1 MFETNTQTNSALIS
15 LSRAAQL
22 TGYHQDYLGQ
32 LCRLGKLPAQKV
44 GRNWFTFPEA
54 LQKLSSVEVQDEM
67 PLGVTDDV
75 AEDTV
80 AIETFEYSE
89 PQILQNITV
98 SQVEGMPIAI
108 RTVATPTR
116 RMNTVQ
122 NILTNIRI
130 ESLQQEV
137 SELRQML
144 ARLMSEVA
152 KHSDILQN
160 RSALSNASQQ
170 TSDQLKHAYIS
181 NFDFNTPFS
190 RINIMQQDQPAPSY
204 GSATLNPALNRQVE
218 PGDTQPRY
226 SLWAVVTATA
236 VVAAFALMTFGMVSG
251 QFFGSPNPQVTTIY
265 SHPIESFAA
274 ESLAPD
280 SSSDSVET
288 PLQPTVAGDTLPT
301 APVEG
306 LR

>member
-54 LQKLSSVEVQDEM
+54 LKKLSAVEVQDEM
-67 PLGVTDDV
+67 SLGLTEET
-75 AEDTV
+75 AEDVTT
-80 AIETFEYSE
+80 AESFEYTE

-108 RTVATPTR
+108 RTVATPAR

-137 SELRQML
+137 LELRQML

-152 KHSDILQN
+152 KHSEILQN
-160 RSALSNASQQ
+160 RSALTSANRQ

-190 RINIMQQDQPAPSY
+190 RINIMRQDQPTPGY
-204 GSATLNPALNRQVE
+204 GSAALNIQPNSQTE
-218 PGDTQPRY
+218 LLDTQPRY

-236 VVAAFALMTFGMVSG
+236 VVAAFALVTFGMISG
-251 QFFGSPNPQVTTIY
+251 QFFGSTNPQVTTIY
-265 SHPIESFAA
+265 SHPAETFAD
-274 ESLAPD
+274 D
-280 SSSDSVET
+280 SSVPNPAAQET
-288 PLQPTVAGDTLPT
+288 PLQPSVAGDSLPT
-301 APVEG
+301 VEVG
-306 LR
+306 Q